1 MSDRCG
7 KGSSPHH
14 GAGGAGG
21 VQPRG
26 CALTCADMGTYRCR
40 GVFGATEDSSEYT
53 DLQLRQPPGTPR
65 VTYDHE
71 TPGHRRA
78 TWRLSCHADAGL
90 PPQEF
95 QWYVKA
101 PDMRH
106 FQIAEGQAEVE
117 YFTNDGCRVMSRR
130 ALLVSL
136 ATEDRGTM
144 YRCALPDH
152 VDDDRYYD
160 EVTVE
165 QLPAVSI
172 KEATGDLN
180 CVDDNCLMQAETK
193 SQKNSSQRKCISTST
208 IGLFAVVS
216 YLTGYSLSL
225 VNIKE

>member
-1 MSDRCG
+1 M
-7 KGSSPHH
+7 
-14 GAGGAGG
+14 
-21 VQPRG
+21 
-26 CALTCADMGTYRCR
+26 
-40 GVFGATEDSSEYT
+40 
-53 DLQLRQPPGTPR
+53 
-65 VTYDHE
+65 TYDHE

-165 QLPAVSI
+165 QLPG
-172 KEATGDLN
+172 KDGRQ
-180 CVDDNCLMQAETK
+180 DND
-193 SQKNSSQRKCISTST
+193 SD
-208 IGLFAVVS
+208 
-216 YLTGYSLSL
+216 YL
-225 VNIKE
+225 IF